1 MIISSLFD
9 ELDQLVSMLSIFSE
23 SGIPIVVEGYKDERS
38 LRKLGVSGPILRL
51 SGKNLLKVAEE
62 LAQFENFLILTDF
75 DRKGQELTLRL
86 FRYLGHNK
94 VDLTRSF
101 RRRFR
106 NLISKIT
113 CDIEGL
119 ASSYLTLQTKHGKT
133 SVSTGKGKTPF
144 ILH

>member
-1 MIISSLFD
+1 MLINSFFD
-9 ELDQLVSMLSIFSE
+9 ELDQLVSMLRTFSE

-38 LRKLGVSGPILRL
+38 LRTLGVRGPIIRL

-86 FRYLGHNK
+86 FRYLDHRK
-94 VDLTRSF
+94 IDLTRSF
-101 RRRFR
+101 RRRFG
-106 NLISKIT
+106 NLVSKIT

-119 ASSYLTLQTKHGKT
+119 ASSYITLQNRAWKNVG
-133 SVSTGKGKTPF
+133 
-144 ILH
+144 ID